1 MPRAIHF
8 NLIKYKEIL
17 DIIEEFDSSLRNR
30 SESEIKE
37 FLNTLKS
44 IMNNNSNQILL
55 NEDYLTGLN
64 YDNSIFIQNNVEDS
78 INLEREILRPIS
90 ERNIVCFKNCLQ
102 ELERHNYIFA
112 AGELIDSIL
121 DYNRSFNKTYISFSE
136 YKLFETLIELFQ
148 NKF

>member
-1 MPRAIHF
+1 MPRGIHF

-30 SESEIKE
+30 SEAEIKE
-37 FLNTLKS
+37 FLNNLKS

-55 NEDYLTGLN
+55 NEEYLTGLN
-64 YDNSIFIQNNVEDS
+64 YDNSIIIQNNVEDS

>member
-17 DIIEEFDSSLRNR
+17 DIIEEFDSNLRSR

-37 FLNTLKS
+37 FLNNLKS

-55 NEDYLTGLN
+55 NEYYLTGLN

>member
-37 FLNTLKS
+37 FLNNLKS

-64 YDNSIFIQNNVEDS
+64 YDNSIFIQNNVEDN

-102 ELERHNYIFA
+102 ELERYNYIFA

-121 DYNRSFNKTYISFSE
+121 DYNRSYNKTYISFNE

>member
-37 FLNTLKS
+37 FINNLKS
-44 IMNNNSNQILL
+44 IMNNNSNPILL

-90 ERNIVCFKNCLQ
+90 ERNIVCFKNCL
-102 ELERHNYIFA
+102 HNYI
-112 AGELIDSIL
+112 
-121 DYNRSFNKTYISFSE
+121 
-136 YKLFETLIELFQ
+136 
-148 NKF
+148 

>member
-1 MPRAIHF
+1 
-8 NLIKYKEIL
+8 
-17 DIIEEFDSSLRNR
+17 
-30 SESEIKE
+30 
-37 FLNTLKS
+37 
-44 IMNNNSNQILL
+44 MNNNSNQILL
-55 NEDYLTGLN
+55 NEEYLTGLN

-78 INLEREILRPIS
+78 INLEREVLRPIS

-121 DYNRSFNKTYISFSE
+121 DYNRSFNKIYISFSE

>member
-37 FLNTLKS
+37 FLNNLKS

-55 NEDYLTGLN
+55 NEEYLTGLN

-78 INLEREILRPIS
+78 INLEREVLRPIS

-121 DYNRSFNKTYISFSE
+121 DYNRSFNKIYISFSE

>member
-17 DIIEEFDSSLRNR
+17 DIIEEFDSNLRNR

-37 FLNTLKS
+37 FLNNLKS

-90 ERNIVCFKNCLQ
+90 ERNIVCFRNCLQ

>member
-37 FLNTLKS
+37 FLSNLKS
-44 IMNNNSNQILL
+44 IMNNNSNEILL
-55 NEDYLTGLN
+55 NEEYLTGLN

-102 ELERHNYIFA
+102 ELEKHNYIFA

-121 DYNRSFNKTYISFSE
+121 DYNRSLNKTYISFSE

>member
-37 FLNTLKS
+37 FLNNLKS
-44 IMNNNSNQILL
+44 IMNNSSNQILL
-55 NEDYLTGLN
+55 NEEYLTGLN
-64 YDNSIFIQNNVEDS
+64 YDNSIFIQNNLEDS
-78 INLEREILRPIS
+78 INLEREVLRPIS

-121 DYNRSFNKTYISFSE
+121 DYNRSLNKTYISFSE